1 MERYGKALRG
11 RMEKLTET
19 VRGRSASLWARI
31 KERIG
36 EMSPRRALA
45 VVVALSLWMGVGRMD
60 SSEVVM
66 ETEGEVFGEVHWY
79 GE

>member
-1 MERYGKALRG
+1 MERYGKALRE

-45 VVVALSLWMGVGRMD
+45 VVVALSLWMAVGGMD
-60 SSEVVM
+60 SSVVVM